1 VDPQAAFFL
10 SCAAQLVS
18 GENITMLD
26 AIQSQIANL
35 ECSKKAKNKKVD
47 GRRRDEILKQKSAHD
62 VTISE

>member
-1 VDPQAAFFL
+1 
-10 SCAAQLVS
+10 
-18 GENITMLD
+18 MLD

-62 VTISE
+62 VTILE